1 MRTKGRRR
9 LDRILL
15 VLGAVV
21 GGGIVAIGGAVGDA
35 ERIPQMWVGAELSA
49 EGGTQ
54 VAEVIDYDFGLI
66 PKHGIFRTIPG
77 LALNSVVTVESATAP
92 DDIAAFT
99 PVFIDGE
106 QGMEVKVGDPNT
118 TITGRHRYLL
128 DYELPRDVLV
138 DAAGHARLGCH
149 RHQVDRRHPARRGPH
164 RGALGARGRRLQ
176 HRDLGQHGRL

>member
-9 LDRILL
+9 LDRIVLG
-15 VLGAVV
+15 LGAVV
-21 GGGIVAIGGAVGDA
+21 GGGIVAIGAAVGDA
-35 ERIPQMWVGAELSA
+35 ERVPQMWVGAEMSA

-54 VAEVIDYDFGLI
+54 VTEAIDYDFGLV

-77 LALNSVVTVESATAP
+77 LGFDSVVTVSSATAP

-128 DYELPRDVLV
+128 DY
-138 DAAGHARLGCH
+138 
-149 RHQVDRRHPARRGPH
+149 
-164 RGALGARGRRLQ
+164 
-176 HRDLGQHGRL
+176 